1 MLRDAWGKD
10 SHDKYDYEYNINRI
24 QIMDIILIYLYGHFL

>member
-1 MLRDAWGKD
+1 MLHYAQGKD
-10 SHDKYDYEYNINRI
+10 SDDKYDYKYIINRI

>member
-1 MLRDAWGKD
+1 MLHYAQGKD
-10 SHDKYDYEYNINRI
+10 SDDKNDYKYNINRI